1 MQNIIFIFLFV
12 LQDYSSAFDLPPKM
26 AVMSLKVNV
35 SEYFE
40 WYAEN
45 GKELFG
51 WMSTLISYE
60 NFLFCCSS
68 YWMNF
73 TITSI
78 VVAVFVITWK
88 LILLLPLLLNDLAP
102 FLYQGLGSVGKSS
115 SLLKN
120 RYKYSVTIG
129 GF

>member
-1 MQNIIFIFLFV
+1 
-12 LQDYSSAFDLPPKM
+12 M
-26 AVMSLKVNV
+26 ALMSLKVNV